1 MCVYATAEEHRPRD
15 EQRHGQF
22 PLRDSGR
29 DVHVRLSAVPAQP
42 APATDTDTDTASAVD
57 NWSHDD
63 RSSSVLRLDDEF
75 HLKPHGPRA
84 LVSTALCSGAAVE
97 WAGSAKSRGRRAQA
111 SPRDGLMSTP
121 LTKWIYL
128 PKQASPDIMGNGTI
142 HRVTMT

>member
-1 MCVYATAEEHRPRD
+1 MCIYATAEGHRSRD

-42 APATDTDTDTASAVD
+42 APATDTDTDTAVD

-84 LVSTALCSGAAVE
+84 LVSTALCRGAAVE
-97 WAGSAKSRGRRAQA
+97 WARSAKSRGRRACT
-111 SPRDGLMSTP
+111 G
-121 LTKWIYL
+121 
-128 PKQASPDIMGNGTI
+128 
-142 HRVTMT
+142 VTTGRTDVYHTFARGRS

>member
-1 MCVYATAEEHRPRD
+1 MCVYATAEEHRPRN

-29 DVHVRLSAVPAQP
+29 DVYVRLSAVPAQP
-42 APATDTDTDTASAVD
+42 APATDTASAVD

-97 WAGSAKSRGRRAQA
+97 WAGSAKSRGRRACTGVTTGRTDVYPTDKMDIFTKA
-111 SPRDGLMSTP
+111 SKPRH
-121 LTKWIYL
+121 
-128 PKQASPDIMGNGTI
+128 NG
-142 HRVTMT
+142 